1 MKSNK
6 ILLILIFL
14 LGLSLRFL
22 DLAKIPAI
30 LNRDEAALA
39 YNAHLIL
46 ESGKDE
52 WQMPMPLVFKSFG
65 DYKLPGYIYLLSTL
79 FRFLPENDFVTRLP
93 SALAG
98 SFLIILSFFFAKNI
112 LKVKTRSALLMAL
125 MIAINPVFF
134 FYSRIAFEANVALF
148 LFVLSLYFLMKEKS
162 NYLMGSMLMFAAV
175 LTYNTPLLLLPFII
189 LLLIYKIGFK
199 KVRVW
204 LFPVLLLSIVL
215 LWAVIN
221 FYSLAA
227 QKSGITIFNDS
238 SIWEKFAVYR
248 SQFAGFWQVLL
259 GNKYVFYAQILW
271 QNLIKSFSLNFLV
284 ENGGSHPWHSLP
296 GFSHIFYSVYFLAI
310 FMLIDF
316 IGEIVIALKDKS
328 FNKKHIIFLYLL
340 IVGLAPSVVT
350 VDSPHATRSLFF
362 FFMLIAFATM
372 FIDKL
377 AIIFSKKTNLIFA
390 IFLFAIAVESLVYYQ
405 KYFFIYSKQQPTS
418 LFVDYQSL
426 IKESKEKYS
435 DQKIAVVDDGG
446 YQYILTAWYLKLT
459 SEEFFATMKYQNPD
473 NIKFYY
479 GERLLNYHFVKKAED
494 KSSDEKIILS
504 QELGLVKYE

>member
-1 MKSNK
+1 MKSTK

-14 LGLSLRFL
+14 LGLSLRFF

-52 WQMPMPLVFKSFG
+52 WQAQMPLVFKSFG
-65 DYKLPGYIYLLSTL
+65 DYKLPGYIYLLSTF

-112 LKVKTRSALLMAL
+112 LKVKTHSALLMAL
-125 MIAINPVFF
+125 MVAINPVFF

-148 LFVLSLYFLMKEKS
+148 LFVLSLYFLLKEKS
-162 NYLMGSMLMFAAV
+162 NFLLGAVFMFVAV

-199 KVRVW
+199 KVRKW
-204 LFPVLLLSIVL
+204 SLPVLLLSAIL
-215 LWAVIN
+215 LWAVVS

-227 QKSGITIFNDS
+227 QKSGITIFSDP
-238 SIWEKFAVYR
+238 SIWEKFAIYR
-248 SQFAGFWQVLL
+248 SQFVGFWQVLL
-259 GNKYVFYAQILW
+259 GNKYVFYTQILW

-284 ENGGSHPWHSLP
+284 QNGGSHPWHCLP
-296 GFSHIFYSVYFLAI
+296 GFGHIFYSVYFLAI

-316 IGEIVIALKDKS
+316 IGEIVIALQDRS
-328 FNKKHIIFLYLL
+328 FNKKHLILLYLL
-340 IVGLAPSVVT
+340 VVALAPSVIT

-377 AIIFSKKTNLIFA
+377 VMIFPKKTDLIFA
-390 IFLFAIAVESLVYYQ
+390 LFLFVITAESVIYYQ
-405 KYFFIYSKQQPTS
+405 KYFFTYPKQQPTS
-418 LFVDYQSL
+418 LFVDYQYL
-426 IKESKEKYS
+426 IKESEEKYS

-446 YQYILTAWYLKLT
+446 YQYIVTAWYLKLT
-459 SEEFFATMKYQNPD
+459 SEEFFATMRYQNPN

>member
-6 ILLILIFL
+6 ILLVLIFL
-14 LGLSLRFL
+14 LGLSLRFF

-52 WQMPMPLVFKSFG
+52 WQISTPLVFKSFG
-65 DYKLPGYIYLLSTL
+65 DYKLPGYIYLLSTF

-98 SFLIILSFFFAKNI
+98 SFLIILSFFFARNI

-125 MIAINPVFF
+125 MVAVTPVFF
-134 FYSRIAFEANVALF
+134 FYSHVAFEANVALF
-148 LFVLSLYFLMKEKS
+148 LFVLSLYFLLKEKS
-162 NYLMGSMLMFAAV
+162 NYLFAAATMFLAI

-199 KVRVW
+199 KVKQW
-204 LFPVLLLSIVL
+204 AFPVLLLSVIF
-215 LWAVIN
+215 LWAMIN

-238 SIWEKFAVYR
+238 SIWEKFAAYR
-248 SQFAGFWQVLL
+248 LQFSGFWQVLL

-296 GFSHIFYSVYFLAI
+296 GFGHIFYSVYFLAI

-328 FNKKHIIFLYLL
+328 FNKKHLILIYLL
-340 IVGLAPSVVT
+340 IIALAPSVVT

-362 FFMLIAFATM
+362 FFMLIVFATM
-372 FIDKL
+372 FVDKL
-377 AIIFSKKTNLIFA
+377 TTIFSKKTNLIFA
-390 IFLFAIAVESLVYYQ
+390 LFLFIIAVESSIYYQ
-405 KYFFIYSKQQPTS
+405 KYFFNYPKQQPAS
-418 LFVDYQSL
+418 LFADYQNL
-426 IKESKEKYS
+426 IEESREKYS

-446 YQYILTAWYLKLT
+446 YQYIVTAWYLKLT
-459 SEEFFATMKYQNPD
+459 SEDFFATMRYQNPD